1 MKVKEISFIRPNLL
15 EEIADIENY
24 NVDVFVELEDGYTCT
39 VVVGTAK
46 NLEWLMDKEKK
57 NFFEPGH
64 PFVIVKKITKEVI
77 EETIRAY
84 AEEDNGYW
92 LKLHHFAG
100 DIDMSVFD
108 KLQAEHEEHLKKLD
122 ELAELDRLENS

>member
-1 MKVKEISFIRPNLL
+1 MEIKEISFLTPTAF
-15 EEIADIENY
+15 EEITDIEND
-24 NVDVFVELEDGYTCT
+24 NLDVFVELEDGYTCT

-46 NLEWLMDKEKK
+46 NLEWLIEKEKK
-57 NFFEPGH
+57 NFFGPGEP
-64 PFVIVKKITKEVI
+64 FIVVKKITKEVI

-84 AEEDNGYW
+84 AEEYNGYW

-108 KLQAEHEEHLKKLD
+108 KLQAEHEEHLKELD
-122 ELAELDRLENS
+122 ELDRLENS